1 MNTSKSTRKK
11 KLGLLTMTGI
21 FMSMIVVAILYIL
34 HIPIGNSQGYVHLG
48 DAFIYLAAATLP
60 TPYALVAA
68 AFGGA
73 AADILGG
80 AAVWALPTALIK
92 GVSVLFFDYRG
103 KLFCKRNVLAIVLSG
118 LVCVVGYYLAEVVL
132 VGNFVS
138 PIASIPMNV
147 IQAVANGIAFVFVA
161 LALDKT
167 GVVKRFKNSI
177 N

>member
-1 MNTSKSTRKK
+1 MPP
-11 KLGLLTMTGI
+11 
-21 FMSMIVVAILYIL
+21 AI
-34 HIPIGNSQGYVHLG
+34 
-48 DAFIYLAAATLP
+48 
-60 TPYALVAA
+60 
-68 AFGGA
+68 
-73 AADILGG
+73 
-80 AAVWALPTALIK
+80 IK

-103 KLFCKRNVLAIVLSG
+103 KMFCKRNIFAIALSG
-118 LVCVVGYYLAEVVL
+118 VVCVVGYYLAEVVL